1 MPTVVIKAFVV
12 ATAAFLC
19 ACGHGGP
26 STPTAQRELE
36 WVQLSWAGRATDVGL
51 VRPDAGTAAP
61 HAVLV
66 ALPWGAGTPD
76 LVYSFL
82 DAYWAV
88 EPPSRGYYVV
98 SPAIT
103 GSTLAEVGRDFV
115 PALLEW
121 IEGNLDVDPTRIAL
135 VGASN
140 GGRGIFHAALAAPE
154 RFAAMVGL
162 PGSYT
167 GSGSSL
173 ASLTGMPVW
182 LLVGELDSSWVES
195 TAATASAL
203 RELGVDVRVDTVPGQ
218 GHVMFLNPV
227 DLMAWIDE
235 AIGRE
240 P

>member
-1 MPTVVIKAFVV
+1 MWTAIPRALAACA
-12 ATAAFLC
+12 ATLLWG
-19 ACGHGGP
+19 CGDTGP
-26 STPTAQRELE
+26 SGPAVQRELE
-36 WVQLSWAGRATDVGL
+36 WFQLSWPGGVTDVGL
-51 VRPDAGTAAP
+51 VRPDAGTLAP
-61 HAVLV
+61 HPVLL

-76 LVYSFL
+76 LVYSFI

-103 GSTLAEVGRDFV
+103 GSSLAQVGGDFI
-115 PALLEW
+115 PALLDW
-121 IEGNLDVDPTRIAL
+121 IEGNLDADPDRVAL

-140 GGRGIFHAALAAPE
+140 GGRGIFHAALVAPE

-167 GSGSSL
+167 GVGSNL
-173 ASLTGMPVW
+173 APLSGMPVW
-182 LLVGELDSSWVES
+182 LLVGELDTSWVES
-195 TAATASAL
+195 TAATAGAL
-203 RELGVDVRVDTVPGQ
+203 RELGIEVRVDTVPGQ

-227 DLMAWIDE
+227 DLMIWLDE
-235 AIGRE
+235 AIGHQ

>member
-1 MPTVVIKAFVV
+1 MPSVVTKAL
-12 ATAAFLC
+12 AAAIAGVLC
-19 ACGHGGP
+19 ACGSGGP
-26 STPTAQRELE
+26 STPSGQRELE
-36 WVQLSWAGRATDVGL
+36 WAQLSWGGGVTDVGL

-61 HAVLV
+61 HPVLV

-103 GSTLAEVGRDFV
+103 GSTLGEVGGDFV

-121 IEGNLDVDPTRIAL
+121 IEGDLDVDPARIAL

-167 GSGSSL
+167 GTGSNL
-173 ASLTGMPVW
+173 AALAGMPVW
-182 LLVGELDSSWVES
+182 LLVGELDTSWVES
-195 TAATASAL
+195 TTATARAL
-203 RELGVDVRVDTVPGQ
+203 RELGIDVRVDTVPGQ

-227 DLMAWIDE
+227 DLMAWIDA
-235 AIGRE
+235 AIRPE